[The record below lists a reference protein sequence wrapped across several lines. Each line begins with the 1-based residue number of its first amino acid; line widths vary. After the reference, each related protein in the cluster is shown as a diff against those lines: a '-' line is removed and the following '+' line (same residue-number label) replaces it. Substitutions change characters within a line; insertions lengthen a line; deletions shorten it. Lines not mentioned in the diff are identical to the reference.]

1 MLFNGGRQVT
11 GVVICVLVVFSTS
24 TRSDEARVAV
34 DGSLNNKLG
43 KFHSSESTGN
53 SPVMMALSSGSHES
67 SSSSSSSP
75 SSKDGTHGNSE
86 SEGGHGDKRYQV
98 ASVDFHHVSAPY
110 IISIWI
116 IIAGLAKIGFHVT
129 PKLHLICPESCVL
142 LLIGVIIGLLLFFT
156 GLSSVGPLTPD
167 VFFLYMLPPI
177 VLDAGYFMP
186 NRLFFDNLV
195 TILLYAVIGTVWN
208 ALAIGLSL
216 WAVGLTGLYS
226 KELPLLHTLL
236 FSSIISAVDPVAV
249 LAVFEEVHV
258 NEVLYI
264 IVFGESLLN
273 DAVTVVLYH
282 MFEGYAEMGLEN
294 ILPVDY
300 VAGVASFF
308 VVALGGTFV
317 GIVWGL
323 FAAFISRFTHHV
335 LVIEPLFV
343 FVMAYLSYLTAEL
356 FHLSGIMALTFCGIT
371 MKNYVEENVSHKSHV
386 TVKYTMKMLASS
398 SETIIFVLLGVSTV
412 NDKHEWNTWFVVLT
426 VVFCSIYRAIGVL
439 LLTAFANRFR
449 LHQFDKVE
457 QFIMSYG
464 GLRGA
469 VAFALALI
477 IDENVIPSKDM
488 MVTTV
493 ISVVYFTVFVQGMTI
508 GFLVNILKVAKSS
521 KTSIS
526 MNERFHSTVIDHLMA
541 GIEGISDHLLGNN
554 KIRDKFKYYNNRYIR
569 PFLTRNAKVQE
580 PKILQTCSKLNL
592 TDAMNLV
599 KSNSTLM
606 PIINPEAGI
615 SLSTMFKSYTQANLC
630 RLAPDEVPSP
640 TGPAPPLLNVDIGE
654 LSYSPSFKDLA
665 DAEIHHILE
674 DSMFKPQKRTR
685 RYSRSEIYEPEPKHP
700 PFHHHM
706 RMQIRRLMSESRRR
720 RARKSNH
727 NSFNGRPP
735 FVVDDNAQRK
745 SPVNTIFYSTNAK
758 HPHVQVTTA
767 SESLT
772 TTIEEPE
779 EPEDEGIIFFAN
791 REASPPSSNEDSDVA
806 STSQTVAEVTLPWK
820 REDVPQGANAI
831 CRQNEF
837 PTWVDNKD
845 YYMGYLSP
853 TNTFLEGI
861 NPSSP
866 VNRRPSVF
874 EVFSSVDTIPE
885 SMDENEEAQTSENV
899 PSSSIKPPE
908 EEHSSEL
915 PGSTSREPY
924 KSPLENR
931 TSVDI
936 PGAPESASITQHTKD
951 TNLSHAKS
959 PDRFSVTPITSDVS
973 RNRGSADTV
982 SIECPDVAVDMDSE
996 GSDTKL

>member
-1 MLFNGGRQVT
+1 MLFDSGRR
-11 GVVICVLVVFSTS
+11 VIGAIVFILVLFSS
-24 TRSDEARVAV
+24 SALADEARIA
-34 DGSLNNKLG
+34 GEGGLNNKLG
-43 KFHSSESTGN
+43 RFQSSEPQGN
-53 SPVMMALSSGSHES
+53 DNPVTMALSSSSHESSSAS
-67 SSSSSSSP
+67 SSSSSS
-75 SSKDGTHGNSE
+75 KDGTHSE
-86 SEGGHGDKRYQV
+86 SEGGGHGDKRYQV
-98 ASVDFHHVSAPY
+98 AAVDFHHVSSPY
-110 IISIWI
+110 IISLWI

-156 GLSSVGPLTPD
+156 GLSSVGPLTPT

-226 KELPLLHTLL
+226 KELPLLDTLL

-412 NDKHEWNTWFVVLT
+412 NDKHEWNTWFVILT
-426 VVFCSIYRAIGVL
+426 VLFCSIYRAIGVV
-439 LLTAFANRFR
+439 LLTALANRFR

-477 IDENVIPSKDM
+477 IDEKVIPSKDM

-508 GFLVNILKVAKSS
+508 GLLVNILKVAKSS

-599 KSNSTLM
+599 KTNSSLV
-606 PIINPEAGI
+606 PIINPETGI

-630 RLAPDEVPSP
+630 RLAPDEVPP
-640 TGPAPPLLNVDIGE
+640 PNGPAPALLNVDIGE
-654 LSYSPSFKDLA
+654 LNYSPSFKDLA

-720 RARKSNH
+720 RARKTNH

-735 FVVDDNAQRK
+735 MPLEDNAQRK
-745 SPVNTIFYSTNAK
+745 SPVNTIFYSHNAK

-767 SESLT
+767 AESVT
-772 TTIEEPE
+772 TTTTEEPDE
-779 EPEDEGIIFFAN
+779 AEDEGIIFFAN
-791 REASPPSSNEDSDVA
+791 RVASPPSSNEDSDVA

-820 REDVPQGANAI
+820 REDVSKGANAI
-831 CRQNEF
+831 CRQQEF

-885 SMDENEEAQTSENV
+885 SMDENEEAQMSENV
-899 PSSSIKPPE
+899 PSSSSTKPPAVGAT
-908 EEHSSEL
+908 SEL
-915 PGSTSREPY
+915 PGSTSGQP
-924 KSPLENR
+924 SPLEHT

-936 PGAPESASITQHTKD
+936 PGAPECSSLTQHTED
-951 TNLSHAKS
+951 TNLPHAKS
-959 PDRFSVTPITSDVS
+959 SDRFSVTAIPSNLP